1 MIEQAEMKKNDNF
14 SFKSKLKNIEFVN
27 QWGLVIS
34 GGLTVITLFITWI
47 FFISTYRSK
56 VDELFTEISNNGFSF
71 NFVDLSLSMYVF
83 MLVFV
88 GIFVLFFI
96 FFKKHNVIS
105 IFIILS
111 GLGVS
116 GLLLI
121 FMIIFGAIASSGF
134 QAYIANNGIS
144 NILFFVIP
152 WVFTIIFTF
161 TNICFSCWL
170 IIIFFPKKTK
180 SVFLNLQS
188 VIEEKQS
195 PVNHNLYR
203 VSNNNHALNIENN
216 EILAKT
222 ERQPISLEHIDKQEM
237 VSSMVNNKRPMRKK
251 NNDVPDL
258 QSLENI
264 RLQVQPDAPPAIL
277 PAASNSE
284 IIKSKIENN
293 LVENHNSKP
302 EFNYNSNMIK
312 NKEKISTELQ
322 NNKRIVNEVTQ
333 MPLLKAQ
340 VSQPLH
346 ENEEKIHAKDLTL
359 NVHQEPIP
367 FLKNNPAAEIGTDNQ
382 EQMLTA
388 STSPVKDNVLSSQS
402 IVLPSP
408 NSSVINQQ
416 PIATIDQL
424 AEPKPI
430 KIDSSANLKI
440 FNSNS
445 DASSIQQE
453 HTNKFVQN
461 VYPSTPPV
469 QGVPPSTLP
478 VPSNQR
484 SSLVNDTQA
493 IMSKPVLTV
502 QVSQP
507 LNPQPPEP
515 EPAISPPVPLK
526 VWTDEQINRAWE
538 RGLVVATYEPEAY
551 RSDYAGALMFKGS
564 FVANPNSEENN
575 NVRSY
580 SWTIVHQRPLAVGG
594 SEEASNLW
602 PLNYMNALAKSQ
614 DYPRWKTTVTFNGRE
629 NILKIKKWKGKRKLP
644 KK

>member
-47 FFISTYRSK
+47 FFISTYRSR
-56 VDELFTEISNNGFSF
+56 VDELLAEISNNGFNF

-105 IFIILS
+105 IFIIFS
-111 GLGVS
+111 CLGVS
-116 GLLLI
+116 GLLLL
-121 FMIIFGAIASSGF
+121 FLIIFGGIASSGF

-161 TNICFSCWL
+161 ANICFSCWS

-195 PVNHNLYR
+195 AVNHNLHR
-203 VSNNNHALNIENN
+203 FSNNNHALNMENN
-216 EILAKT
+216 EILIKT
-222 ERQPISLEHIDKQEM
+222 ENQPISLEQIDQQEM
-237 VSSMVNNKRPMRKK
+237 INSMVNNKRPMRKK
-251 NNDVPDL
+251 SNDVPDF

-264 RLQVQPDAPPAIL
+264 RLQVQPDSSPAIL
-277 PAASNSE
+277 PTASNSE
-284 IIKSKIENN
+284 IIKAKIEKK
-293 LVENHNSKP
+293 LVENDSKL
-302 EFNYNSNMIK
+302 EFNSNSNTIK
-312 NKEKISTELQ
+312 NKEEIITELQ

-346 ENEEKIHAKDLTL
+346 ENEEKIYAKDLTL
-359 NVHQEPIP
+359 NVDQEPIP
-367 FLKNNPAAEIGTDNQ
+367 FFKNNLATEIRTDNQ
-382 EQMLTA
+382 EQMLTT
-388 STSPVKDNVLSSQS
+388 STSSVKDNVLSSQS
-402 IVLPSP
+402 IVVPSP
-408 NSSVINQQ
+408 NSSVINQP
-416 PIATIDQL
+416 PIATIDYL

-445 DASSIQQE
+445 DAPSVQQE

-461 VYPSTPPV
+461 VYPSKPPV

-478 VPSNQR
+478 VSADQQ
-484 SSLVNDTQA
+484 SSLVNDTQVTV
-493 IMSKPVLTV
+493 SKPVLTV

-515 EPAISPPVPLK
+515 ETTISPPVPLK
-526 VWTDEQINRAWE
+526 VWTNEQINRAWE

-580 SWTIVHQRPLAVGG
+580 SWTIVHQRPLEVGG
-594 SEEASNLW
+594 SEESNNLW
-602 PLNYMNALAKSQ
+602 PLNCMNALAKGQ

-629 NILKIKKWKGKRKLP
+629 NILKVKKWKGKRKLA